1 MNTRI
6 TGTAAM
12 LLAIAVASGPAM
24 AQETDG
30 SNASRDAR
38 HGHRGGPGPEMVEK
52 MAAHLDLDAAQVES
66 VQKIM
71 DASRDD
77 MDSLRQRL
85 EANREA
91 AQALDVDDPAYADN
105 LEQLAV
111 ESGELATEMTRLRGR
126 IRAEVH
132 AVLTPEQRQT
142 MAAQMGRRMGHPGR
156 RQRARGD
163 ES

>member
-6 TGTAAM
+6 MRAAAM
-12 LLAIAVASGPAM
+12 LLALGIASGPVI
-24 AQETDG
+24 AQETGGG
-30 SNASRDAR
+30 SGGHDSR
-38 HGHRGGPGPEMVEK
+38 HGQRGGPGPEMVEK
-52 MAAHLDLDAAQVES
+52 MAAHLDLDAAQVGS

-71 DASRDD
+71 DASRAD

-91 AQALDVDDPAYADN
+91 VQALDADDPAYAEN

-111 ESGELATEMTRLRGR
+111 ESGELATEMTLLRGR
-126 IRAEVH
+126 IRADVH
-132 AVLTPEQRQT
+132 AVLTPEQRQK
-142 MAAQMGRRMGHPGR
+142 MAAQMGKRMGHPRGR
-156 RQRARGD
+156 QPGKAD